1 MTYTALF
8 LMFTRYLALTNLK
21 EQGKLHGMRIV
32 FMGTGDIAIP
42 AFKSLIRHGG
52 LVGLVTQPDRPVG
65 RHQILKAPEIKK
77 IALESGI
84 TVFQPES
91 LRAPESLTLLR
102 RLQPDLIIVMAY
114 GLILSQEVIDLAPM
128 GCINAHASL
137 LPRHRGAA
145 CIQAAIKNG
154 DSHSGVTIMH
164 IVKKLD
170 AGDIIAQ
177 ISFPLSDT
185 VTGGELHDKLA
196 QMTPDVLLPVVVAI
210 EKGTAPR
217 DPQNEELMTYAPKLM
232 RADGKIDW
240 TLSAEEI
247 GRMIRAYDPWPG
259 TFTNYWNRKGRVRN
273 MKIFPGF
280 TIVPDAV
287 GKPGEV
293 LTWSDKGLLI
303 ACGSG
308 ALLVTDVQLE
318 GSKRMNIAQ
327 LIAGHPNLK
336 DIHFNV

>member
-1 MTYTALF
+1 
-8 LMFTRYLALTNLK
+8 
-21 EQGKLHGMRIV
+21 MRIV

-42 AFKSLIRHGG
+42 AFRSLIRNTD

-65 RHQILKAPEIKK
+65 RHQILTAPAIKN
-77 IALESGI
+77 IARDAGI
-84 TVFQPES
+84 TVFQPDS
-91 LRAPESLTLLR
+91 LRAADSLVKLK
-102 RLQPDLIIVMAY
+102 RLNPDLIVVMAY
-114 GLILSQEVIDLAPM
+114 GQILSQEVIDMAPM

-145 CIQAAIKNG
+145 CIQSAIKSG
-154 DSHSGVTIMH
+154 DSHTGVTIMH

-177 ISFPLSDT
+177 ISMPLNDT
-185 VTGGELHDKLA
+185 ETGGSLHDKLA
-196 QMTPDVLLPVVVAI
+196 LMTPDVLLPVVHSI
-210 EKGTAPR
+210 EKGTASR
-217 DPQNEELMTYAPKLM
+217 VPQQEILSTYAPKLL

-240 TLSAEEI
+240 TLPAVEI

-280 TIVPDAV
+280 TIVPDAA
-287 GKPGEV
+287 GKPGQV
-293 LTWSDKGLLI
+293 LSAGEQGLLI
-303 ACGSG
+303 ACGEG
-308 ALLVTDVQLE
+308 GLLVTDVQLE

-336 DIHFNV
+336 DIHFDV